1 MERHGFP
8 VSSFLSQRQAFAANI
23 YLIAVDPDEVISD
36 NHHAQPVI
44 EIAFLPKHS
53 CQLHHALELTQY
65 CQQTAEAARAASY
78 QLASLDASVKNK
90 WLTESADALA
100 SSTERIMEANQQDLA
115 AAPEYGLT
123 SAAIDRLRLDTERI
137 AAIATGITRNSD
149 AS

>member
-1 MERHGFP
+1 MSATP
-8 VSSFLSQRQAFAANI
+8 
-23 YLIAVDPDEVISD
+23 
-36 NHHAQPVI
+36 
-44 EIAFLPKHS
+44 
-53 CQLHHALELTQY
+53 ALELTQY

-90 WLTESADALA
+90 WLTESADALV

-123 SAAIDRLRLDTERI
+123 SAAIDRLRLDT
-137 AAIATGITRNSD
+137 ATNRRDRDGITRNSD